1 MEKYR
6 GLKMSCSEH
15 ADKSE
20 QACSGSQFTSGFT
33 AALYN
38 ESIVQGCKTNLTH
51 LLLFQLQKFEK

>member
-1 MEKYR
+1 
-6 GLKMSCSEH
+6 MSCSEH